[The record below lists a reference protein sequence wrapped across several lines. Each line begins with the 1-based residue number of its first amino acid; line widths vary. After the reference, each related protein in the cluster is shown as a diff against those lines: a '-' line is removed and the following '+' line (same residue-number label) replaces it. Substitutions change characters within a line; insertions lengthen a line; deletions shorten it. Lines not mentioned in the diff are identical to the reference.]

1 MQDCGNVNHR
11 EVFCRFGLQAG
22 EGYIRHHREC
32 YVSNCAGLLRG
43 GATYSGESF
52 QGCGD
57 VIHQVVFC
65 RFKLQA
71 GEGYIRHYREC
82 YTTDCAGLSW
92 RKNDTSAA
100 VWSKKIEANVKAARQ
115 KIFGSQNAI

>member
-1 MQDCGNVNHR
+1 MKETYVTTGDVTLLIMQGHSGVIFHDCGN
-11 EVFCRFGLQAG
+11 
-22 EGYIRHHREC
+22 
-32 YVSNCAGLLRG
+32 
-43 GATYSGESF
+43 
-52 QGCGD
+52 

-115 KIFGSQNAI
+115 KILGSQNAI